1 MEITFDIVTF
11 TNIAA
16 LVLGLASGLVILYQ
30 SLKSNPINLPLA
42 IGQIFLSLAIGVNFL
57 IISKLLV
64 HWPFLFRTGSLLAL
78 IYVPLPLL
86 YLIFYTHKRTWRWY
100 DFLHFIPAFVFV
112 ADFWPIYML
121 SNQEKLALILKD
133 INNQDKYALLSESRF
148 FPPGFHQMSRTI
160 LVSLYWVAQCLML
173 RRWMKGQTQMKYEER
188 IWKNWMIVYLVFQAA
203 LWLPYYLTFFWIDKS
218 LTYHMV
224 YTVGAVWMLVSSL
237 LLLAYPTLLQ
247 GNQAIKSVQ
256 KSKRIKI
263 LASES
268 STGLVSD
275 DNLQKLGEARSAI
288 DRGLDEDILFLKPG
302 LTINDFSKE
311 IGLPVYQVTR
321 CITHFTGM
329 SFIDF
334 INQKRI
340 EYCVKK
346 LDSGEW
352 KYYKVEAIS
361 NECGFN
367 NRNSFTNAFKKFK
380 GVSPSEYKSSLN
392 P

>member
-1 MEITFDIVTF
+1 
-11 TNIAA
+11 
-16 LVLGLASGLVILYQ
+16 
-30 SLKSNPINLPLA
+30 
-42 IGQIFLSLAIGVNFL
+42 
-57 IISKLLV
+57 
-64 HWPFLFRTGSLLAL
+64 
-78 IYVPLPLL
+78 
-86 YLIFYTHKRTWRWY
+86 
-100 DFLHFIPAFVFV
+100 
-112 ADFWPIYML
+112 
-121 SNQEKLALILKD
+121 
-133 INNQDKYALLSESRF
+133 
-148 FPPGFHQMSRTI
+148 
-160 LVSLYWVAQCLML
+160 
-173 RRWMKGQTQMKYEER
+173 
-188 IWKNWMIVYLVFQAA
+188 
-203 LWLPYYLTFFWIDKS
+203 
-218 LTYHMV
+218 
-224 YTVGAVWMLVSSL
+224 
-237 LLLAYPTLLQ
+237 
-247 GNQAIKSVQ
+247 
-256 KSKRIKI
+256 
-263 LASES
+263 
-268 STGLVSD
+268 VSD